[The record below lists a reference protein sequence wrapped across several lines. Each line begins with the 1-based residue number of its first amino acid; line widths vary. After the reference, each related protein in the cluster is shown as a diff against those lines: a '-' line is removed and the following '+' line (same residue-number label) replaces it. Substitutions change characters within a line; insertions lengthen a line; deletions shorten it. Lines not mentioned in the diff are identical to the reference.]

1 MQHLLSSSSLRQNIA
16 NLTMLDITLAEEQR
30 RNGQM
35 LSSFLMEKANLVK
48 EQLFIIKE

>member
-16 NLTMLDITLAEEQR
+16 NLTMAEEQR

-35 LSSFLMEKANLVK
+35 LSSFLMEEANVVK